1 MSGYKQPYEDL
12 TPSPEFSISKRAN
25 AIKLQWEATVRA
37 YNGDEEAAVKVWA
50 QISTEPC
57 PIVPRHTQTL
67 ERLAGN
73 LENEYA
79 TEQDLTNAIIKELR
93 ARGCIA
99 FHSDAGHTTDATS
112 SKRGRPPKGYP
123 DIPVY
128 APDGRHVLLE
138 VKQPSGK
145 LSQDQADFIK
155 SIRKLEHHVS
165 IVRTVQEAVN
175 AVFGDALE
183 MRGQ

>member
-1 MSGYKQPYEDL
+1 VSVQ
-12 TPSPEFSISKRAN
+12 T
-25 AIKLQWEATVRA
+25 QWDATLRA
-37 YNGDEEAAVKVWA
+37 YNGDESRALAAWKQFSDKPA
-50 QISTEPC
+50 
-57 PIVPRHTQTL
+57 PIVPKHTQTL

-79 TEQDLTNAIIKELR
+79 TEQELTWAIIKELR

-99 FHSDAGHTTDATS
+99 FHSDAGHTTDAIS

-128 APDGRHVLLE
+128 APNGRHMLLE
-138 VKQPSGK
+138 VKQPTGK
-145 LSQDQADFIK
+145 LSDDQSEFIK
-155 SIRKLEHHVS
+155 SIRKLEHHVC

-175 AVFGDALE
+175 AVFGGNE
-183 MRGQ
+183 